1 MPVRVTNTKAI
12 NGLNTSAIPE
22 LQLRFGKNAPLKN
35 KNRRFLHFLIDV
47 VKEPMV
53 ILLSVACLLY
63 FLLQKTDEGLMMIA
77 AMAFVI
83 GISVYQDVRS
93 FNALETLREY
103 TEEKVKVVR
112 DGSEHLLSAVEL
124 VPGDVVLLEE
134 GNKIP
139 ADGLVIRQN
148 DFTVSESIITGEAFP
163 VDKTIEEG
171 KNVLYQGTVVNSGSA
186 HARVT
191 AIGGETLLQKLGK
204 SIAEYASSRT
214 LLQEQVGRFV
224 KRFTLFGI
232 AAFLLICF
240 INYFKTGDLISSIL
254 LGLTLAM
261 AAIPEEI
268 PVAFSSFMALG
279 AWRMSK
285 LGIIT
290 RQPQTIENLGAVSV
304 ICLDK
309 TGTITKNKMK
319 VHAIYDFIA
328 DKYVE
333 LENDAS
339 TRNNG
344 VLYYAMLASEIN
356 PFDSM
361 EKAILDAYLIQTK
374 KDGRPELIYE
384 YPLSGQPP
392 MMTHVYK
399 SNQETLVAAKG
410 AAERIIQI
418 CKLDKHDSYKVN
430 DYLTKMASGG
440 YRLLG
445 VASAQR
451 DSENLP
457 ISQNDFDWKLEG
469 LLSLYDPPKENVG
482 AVLKRLYEAGIKI
495 KLLTGDYTETAIN
508 VANQVGIANSSAY
521 ATGEDVLLM
530 NEAELK
536 NTIRAVNVFTR
547 MFPEAKTRVI
557 KALKDD
563 GDIVAMTGD
572 GVNDGPALKAADI
585 GIAMGLKG
593 TEIARQAADLILTD
607 DNMEKILGALQ
618 QGRKILNN
626 LKKAIRYIISIHI
639 PIICT
644 AILPLVFGWKYPTV
658 FSPIHIIFL
667 ELIMGPT
674 CSVFF
679 EREPVEPH
687 LMLQPPRKR
696 SASLFSQYELFI
708 SIGQGLLIA
717 LGILALYYYYMQHYS
732 QKETRT
738 IVFTTLILSNI
749 FLTFVNRSFSESF
762 VKTIRY
768 KNNLA
773 WVVFIISLGF
783 LVLIHTVPLV
793 RNLFELSTL
802 TFKDLSLCLLVA
814 FLSTAWLEFYKLFR
828 TFSGKSVHNKKLQ
841 NYFFR

>member
-12 NGLNTSAIPE
+12 NGLKSSAIPE
-22 LQLRFGKNAPLKN
+22 LQLRFGKNVPLKN
-35 KNRRFLHFLIDV
+35 KNRRFLHFLIGV
-47 VKEPMV
+47 IKEPMV

-63 FLLQKTDEGLMMIA
+63 FLLQNIDEGLMMIA

-93 FNALETLREY
+93 FNALEALKEY

-112 DGSEHLLSAVEL
+112 DGSEHLISTFEL
-124 VPGDVVLLEE
+124 VPGDIMLLEE

-191 AIGGETLLQKLGK
+191 AIGVKTLLQKLGK

-214 LLQEQVGRFV
+214 LLQEQLGRFV

-240 INYFKTGDLISSIL
+240 INYFQTGDLISSIL

-333 LENDAS
+333 LENDAT

-344 VLYYAMLASEIN
+344 VLYYGMLASEIN

-374 KDGRPELIYE
+374 KNGRPELIYE

-410 AAERIIQI
+410 AAERIIKI

-430 DYLTKMASGG
+430 DYLTKMASRG

-457 ISQNDFDWKLEG
+457 ISQDDFNWKLEG

-482 AVLKRLYEAGIKI
+482 AVLKSFYEAGIKI
-495 KLLTGDYTETAIN
+495 KLLTGDYTETAID

-521 ATGEDVLLM
+521 ATGEDVLSM
-530 NEAELK
+530 NEAELR
-536 NTIRAVNVFTR
+536 NTVRSVNVFTR

-557 KALKDD
+557 NALKDD

-626 LKKAIRYIISIHI
+626 LKKAIRYIISIHT

-644 AILPLVFGWKYPTV
+644 AVLPLVFGWKYPTV

-679 EREPVEPH
+679 EREPVELH

-696 SASLFSQYELFI
+696 SASLFSPYELFI

-773 WVVFIISLGF
+773 WMVLIISLGF
-783 LVLIHTVPLV
+783 LVLIHTVPSI
-793 RNLFELSTL
+793 RNLFELSAL

-814 FLSTAWLEFYKLFR
+814 FLSTAWMEFYKLFR
-828 TFSGKSVHNKKLQ
+828 TFSGKSA
-841 NYFFR
+841 FT